1 MDATAARK
9 RLAEA
14 RVAHLATVAETGK
27 PHVVPVTFAVEGD
40 VIYFAVDA
48 KPKRTRNLQRLR
60 NIAANP
66 SVSLL
71 IDHYEED
78 WSRLWWV
85 RVDGTA
91 RIAGDPAE
99 TTHALNV
106 LTSRYPQYVHSP
118 PPGPVVTVTIDR
130 ITGWTADENPAC

>member
-14 RVAHLATVAETGK
+14 RVARLATVGERGK
-27 PHVVPVTFAVEGD
+27 PHVVPVTFAVDGD
-40 VIYFAVDA
+40 IIYFAVDG

-71 IDHYEED
+71 VDHYEED

-91 RIAGDPAE
+91 RVADDP
-99 TTHALNV
+99 TQSRHALDV
-106 LTSRYPQYVHSP
+106 LTARYPQYVRAL

-130 ITGWTADENPAC
+130 ITGWAADENPAC